1 MPAYRILYGE
11 QQFIARTDGDGVVR
25 IGDSDE
31 PVTIVRTGE
40 RTFQILHGGSM
51 VTAAAAR
58 VGDRWHVVVHGRL
71 MEFETQSERER
82 LISSLSS
89 TGVQTQSIL
98 EVRAPMPSRI
108 VRIDVKAGDDVTVG
122 QGLVVLEAMKMENT
136 LKASQNGTVI
146 EVAVTAGKAVE
157 KGALLIVLK

>member
-1 MPAYRILYGE
+1 MPAYRIRHRELL
-11 QQFIARTDGDGVVR
+11 FVARTDGDGVVR

-40 RTFQILHGGSM
+40 RTFQLIQGGAM

-58 VGDRWHVVVHGRL
+58 VGDRWHVVVNGRL

-108 VRIDVKAGDDVTVG
+108 VRIDVKVGDDVTVG

-136 LKASQNGTVI
+136 LKASQNGTVV

-157 KGALLIVLK
+157 KGALLIILK

>member
-1 MPAYRILYGE
+1 MPAYRILHGE
-11 QQFIARTDGDGVVR
+11 QQFISRTDGDGVVR

-40 RTFQILHGGSM
+40 RTFQIFHGGSM

-58 VGDRWHVVVHGRL
+58 VGDRWHVVVNGRL
-71 MEFETQSERER
+71 LEFETQSERER

>member
-1 MPAYRILYGE
+1 MPAYRIRHRE
-11 QQFIARTDGDGVVR
+11 REFIAHTEGDGAVR
-25 IGDSDE
+25 IGDSDQ

-40 RTFQILHGGSM
+40 RTFQLNHGGSM

-58 VGDRWHVVVHGRL
+58 VGNRWHVVIHGRL
-71 MEFETQSERER
+71 IELETESERER

-89 TGVQTQSIL
+89 SGVHSQSVL

-108 VRIDVKAGDDVTVG
+108 VRIDVKVGDEVSVG
-122 QGLVVLEAMKMENT
+122 QGLIVLEAMKMENT
-136 LKASQNGTVI
+136 LKASQNGTVTQ
-146 EVAVTAGKAVE
+146 VAVISGKAVE